1 MPVSPQD
8 FELYSRM
15 TGAPMPSDAMSRM
28 QMAPEVYQFTK
39 NFARKP
45 NILEKT
51 GNLLKTV
58 GKIGA
63 YGLGM
68 GMQQSQAAE
77 QRLLSEKLRNE
88 TAKTDVALA
97 TDDNPIEEETSAP
110 ELTAVEKGELAKQET
125 ARVKTDEQIR
135 LEQARAKLNQKAKE
149 KAEEIETFSIPR
161 GNRVIGEGSNDI
173 DKLFART
180 TKDEIYDFPK
190 PLTTADNYNQD
201 RVENQTSTNII
212 DKKIEQGSQIADETR
227 NIAEVLSESE
237 ESRPSEFSDPKEVQQ
252 QMESDMVG
260 ASATS
265 KKVADFFKQKG
276 LDKVLAAAGA
286 LRLQQQELI
295 DDKSP
300 LVDHPDIIGGEDDS
314 DLPGNQNLQVNGTS
328 TSSTVD
334 LKEHQK
340 EMRRMDAEE
349 RRGGAKIDKRVGK
362 NLLEQRAIANEEAI
376 NSGFMSM
383 TGEERAKETNRF
395 IGQRAKDQ
403 MLEQMKK
410 NDEDEERI
418 KKLNLNQDRPT
429 TTTPEQEENFKKLVA
444 AQELQKVF
452 PESQDRSLL
461 DPLGVLNDP
470 KFMGAVR
477 KGQNKARLESNLVS
491 DKVDDFTAKFVE
503 GARSDIVRGRRGNR
517 SLGITRIPATNGD
530 AQVGFVL
537 ANKPLDK
544 SPTTATTYGFGVAPR
559 AEGLLNN
566 QLNQESFSDYMQRGL
581 GEAKEGKKRKAGEI
595 FEFLP
600 PSARVVSGTARLGDI
615 VM

>member
-88 TAKTDVALA
+88 TAKTDSEVATVSESPEQVVNEPLTA
-97 TDDNPIEEETSAP
+97 GERLIDRKMKAKREEAEIDQKTRDDKQAKAIELLNLKKENLVDTPIKSYTRKKIIKTDPPQYEEEVVDP
-110 ELTAVEKGELAKQET
+110 FVQ
-125 ARVKTDEQIR
+125 
-135 LEQARAKLNQKAKE
+135 QA
-149 KAEEIETFSIPR
+149 
-161 GNRVIGEGSNDI
+161 
-173 DKLFART
+173 
-180 TKDEIYDFPK
+180 
-190 PLTTADNYNQD
+190 TTADNYNQD
-201 RVENQTSTNII
+201 RIENQTSTNII
-212 DKKIEQGSQIADETR
+212 DKKIEQGSQIADETQ

-237 ESRPSEFSDPKEVQQ
+237 ESRPSEFADPKEIQQ

-286 LRLQQQELI
+286 LRLEQTELV

-300 LVDHPDIIGGEDDS
+300 LVDHPDIMGGEDDS
-314 DLPGNQNLQVNGTS
+314 NLPGNQNLQVNGTS

-349 RRGGAKIDKRVGK
+349 RIGKARIDKRVGK
-362 NLLEQRAIANEEAI
+362 NLLEQRAIANEEALAT
-376 NSGFMSM
+376 GFMNLDDEGRKKESIRLGS
-383 TGEERAKETNRF
+383 TGGIPNKTDMAEIRKDPEF
-395 IGQRAKDQ
+395 I
-403 MLEQMKK
+403 
-410 NDEDEERI
+410 
-418 KKLNLNQDRPT
+418 
-429 TTTPEQEENFKKLVA
+429 A
-444 AQELQKVF
+444 AQESMK
-452 PESQDRSLL
+452 
-461 DPLGVLNDP
+461 P
-470 KFMGAVR
+470 KSTAE
-477 KGQNKARLESNLVS
+477 KI
-491 DKVDDFTAKFVE
+491 DDFTAKFVE
-503 GARSDIVRGRRGNR
+503 GARSDIVRGARGNK

-544 SPTTATTYGFGVAPR
+544 NPMFATTYGFGVAPG
-559 AEGLLNN
+559 AESLLDN
-566 QLNQESFSDYMQRGL
+566 QLNRDTFSSYMQRGMK
-581 GEAKEGKKRKAGEI
+581 EAQQGKTEKSRGNI
-595 FEFLP
+595 
-600 PSARVVSGTARLGDI
+600 
-615 VM
+615 